1 MKIPLI
7 MNSSLRAYLDAL
19 RHFPFSAL
27 SNPQHYFRRPG
38 KDFTRT
44 RILHLERVAWL
55 NITLLKC
62 TLCVELDQFFS
73 WLNSGE
79 RSPTKS
85 ALVQARQKLLPPF
98 FRDFFQIS
106 VAAYYHC
113 FKIKRWKGFRLWATD
128 GTGFR
133 LPDEPDLGQTFGWHG
148 NQHNK
153 VPSARVLVCYD
164 LLNQIITA
172 LQFHTRHTAEV
183 VMATRSIVQIPKDV
197 LMVYDR
203 GYSSHIIP
211 FLHLYY
217 GSNCIIRMS
226 TGASNTVKAFIKSG
240 KNQIIITER
249 LQLRARLALRELGIA
264 ATFHTTIT
272 YRLIRIILPT
282 GETEVLLTTLTDKKR
297 FPWTKFGEIYK
308 KRWGI
313 ETCFFVIK
321 SFFQLTNFSAY
332 TADSCWQ
339 DIYSTF
345 ILYNIQTALH
355 QPIEKEIRQLNHQR
369 LHDYKP
375 NRNVSAGLLKRFL
388 VKFTLCPINQFK
400 EHIEDYYRQIFQT
413 MEPIRPDKNK
423 ERRRRVLRGTERHV
437 HEKNYRRAM

>member
-1 MKIPLI
+1 MQSPL
-7 MNSSLRAYLDAL
+7 RKYLGAL
-19 RHFPFSAL
+19 RHYPLAAL
-27 SNPQHYFRRPG
+27 SAPQHYFRRPG

-44 RILHLERVAWL
+44 RILHLERIAWL

-73 WLNSGE
+73 WLNTGE
-79 RSPTKS
+79 HSPTKS

-106 VAAYYHC
+106 VATYYHC

-148 NQHNK
+148 NQHNR
-153 VPSARVLVCYD
+153 VPSARVLVCFD

-172 LQFHTRHTAEV
+172 LQFHTRNTAEV
-183 VMATRSIVQIPKDV
+183 VMASRSVAQIPKDV
-197 LMVYDR
+197 IMVYDR

-217 GSNCIIRMS
+217 GSNCIIRMATQS
-226 TGASNTVKAFIKSG
+226 SKTIQAFIKSG

-249 LQLRARLALRELGIA
+249 LQLRARLTLRELGISN
-264 ATFHTTIT
+264 TFRTTIT
-272 YRLIRIILPT
+272 YRLIRVILPT
-282 GETEVLLTTLTDKKR
+282 GKTEVLLTTLTDKKR
-297 FPWTKFGEIYK
+297 FPWAKFGEIYK

-332 TADSCWQ
+332 TPGSCWQ

-355 QPIEKEIRQLNHQR
+355 QPIQKEIRQLNNQR
-369 LHDYKP
+369 LHNYKP

-388 VKFTLCPINQFK
+388 VKFTLCPASQFK
-400 EHIEDYYRQIFQT
+400 EYIEDYYRQIFQT

-437 HEKNYRRAM
+437 HEKNYRRAI